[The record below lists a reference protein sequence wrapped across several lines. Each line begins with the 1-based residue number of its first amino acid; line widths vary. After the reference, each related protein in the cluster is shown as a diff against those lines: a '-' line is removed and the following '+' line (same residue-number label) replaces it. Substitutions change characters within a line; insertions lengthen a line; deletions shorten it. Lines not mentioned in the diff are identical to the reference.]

1 MSAPPLHNLKL
12 QELLEHQGV
21 RVLFAAT
28 KTFCVYFKSP
38 EGANGPPEI
47 TVTPF
52 MVKRGLDPIRYAW
65 DEVTTIEPKQGLSLV
80 MDMSLPHRIDEDTVQ
95 SIELSELDSE
105 RAALKGRLRFASHG
119 RRGAER
125 FIVEAQNPKTGKWLP
140 NFVAP
145 GKATMVA
152 KITYQIVPDRWR
164 VREEEDV

>member
-28 KTFCVYFKSP
+28 NTFCVYFKSP
-38 EGANGPPEI
+38 PNATGSPEI

-52 MVKRGLDPIRYAW
+52 MVKRGLDPVRQAW
-65 DEVTTIEPKQGLSLV
+65 DEVTIIEPNEGLELR
-80 MDMSLPHRIDEDTVQ
+80 MGFDLPHRIDEDTVQ
-95 SIELSELDSE
+95 SVELSELDSN
-105 RAALKGRLRFASHG
+105 ALPLKGRLVFASKG
-119 RRGAER
+119 VRGPEL
-125 FIVEAQNPKTGKWLP
+125 FVVEAQNPKTGKWVK
-140 NFVAP
+140 NFVRP
-145 GKATMVA
+145 GQATMVA